1 MEDDIGYRFW
11 AETKHRRG
19 RIKGGPLDWDA
30 KPDTYKTYPGLPRTK
45 LPPPCPG
52 KGMSFEE
59 VLLARHSARSY
70 AGNPLSLSELSY
82 LLKYSTGLTRRERGH
97 EFRVVPSAGALYPI
111 ETYLCVNRVEG
122 LDQGAYHYDIRD
134 HALERLRDGYLGETM
149 AASALDQAMVSDSAL
164 TFVWTAFFPR
174 PMWKYGQRS
183 FRYVG
188 LDAGHIAQNLAL
200 ACASQGLAACH
211 IAAFYDDE
219 VNALLGLDGVD
230 ESVIYM
236 TSVGRPR

>member
-1 MEDDIGYRFW
+1 MGDNIGNRFW

-19 RIKGGPLDWDA
+19 RLSGGSLDWDA
-30 KPDTYKTYPGLPRTK
+30 KPETYKTYPGVPRTK
-45 LPPPCPG
+45 LPTPEPG

-59 VLLARHSARSY
+59 VLLARHSGRSY
-70 AGNPLSLSELSY
+70 AKYPIGLSELSY
-82 LLKYSTGLTRRERGH
+82 LLKYSTGLTRREKGH

-122 LDQGAYHYDIRD
+122 LDHGAYHYDIRD
-134 HALERLRDGYLGETM
+134 HALERLREGDLSETM
-149 AASALDQAMVSDSAL
+149 AASALDQEMVSDSAL
-164 TFVWTAFFPR
+164 TFVWTAVFPR
-174 PMWKYGQRS
+174 PIWKYGQRS

-188 LDAGHIAQNLAL
+188 LDVGHIGQNLAL
-200 ACASQGLAACH
+200 ACAAQGLAACH

>member
-19 RIKGGPLDWDA
+19 RISGGPLDWDA
-30 KPDTYKTYPGLPRTK
+30 KPDTYKAYPGLPRTK
-45 LPPPCPG
+45 LPTPCPG

-59 VLLARHSARSY
+59 VLLARHSGRSY
-70 AGNPLSLSELSY
+70 STSPIGLSELSY
-82 LLKYSTGLTRRERGH
+82 LLKYSTGLDQEG
-97 EFRVVPSAGALYPI
+97 AGA
-111 ETYLCVNRVEG
+111 RVPRRALRRCALSHRDLSLRQSSGRLGPRRIPLRHPRSCPGEVPGGRSRRNDGRIG
-122 LDQGAYHYDIRD
+122 LRPGDGLRFGRD
-134 HALERLRDGYLGETM
+134 LRLDR
-149 AASALDQAMVSDSAL
+149 V
-164 TFVWTAFFPR
+164 FPR
-174 PMWKYGQRS
+174 PIWKYGQRS